1 MTAPERH
8 FILAAGGTGG
18 HVVPAHAVGEALR
31 ARGHLVSLV
40 TDERTLN
47 LPGLFAHVPRHVID
61 SGSPGRGGVRGLLSM
76 VPRILAGR
84 AAALRLFDTYPPS
97 AVIGFGGYP
106 SLPAVLAALRL
117 KLPTL
122 VHEQNA
128 VLGRVNRLLARRV
141 DAIATS
147 FSDVDKVPPSA
158 RHKVTLTGNPV
169 REEVLALR
177 DEPFPDLKDDSILR
191 ILVVGGSQG
200 ARVLSDVVP
209 QAMTLLPA
217 SLRRRLQITQQCREE
232 DLDKVRAVYSTN
244 DIPASL
250 ATYIEDMDERLRW
263 SHLVIARAGA
273 STLTELAAAG
283 RPSILVPLPGAT
295 DNHQAHNC
303 RELVEAGGARMIPER
318 AFSPQEL
325 AKQVQKIALT
335 PGALANAAARA
346 HGCGRPAAT
355 ARLAD
360 LAERLAGLPARRAT
374 GAADAGLDLRGAA

>member
-1 MTAPERH
+1 VTAHERH
-8 FILAAGGTGG
+8 FVLAAGGTGG

-47 LPGLFAHVPRHVID
+47 LPGLFANVPRHVID
-61 SGSPGRGGVRGLLSM
+61 SGTPGRGGLRGLVAM

-84 AAALRLFDTYPPS
+84 SAALRLFDSYPPT

-106 SLPAVLAALRL
+106 SLPALLAALKL

-147 FSDVDKVPPSA
+147 YPDVAKVPSSARDKVQ
-158 RHKVTLTGNPV
+158 LTGNPV
-169 REEVLALR
+169 REQVLALR
-177 DEPFPDLKDDSILR
+177 DEPFPDLRDDSILR
-191 ILVVGGSQG
+191 VLVVGGSQG

-209 QAMTLLPA
+209 HAMTMLPGA
-217 SLRRRLQITQQCREE
+217 LRRRLQITQQCREE
-232 DLDKVRAVYSTN
+232 DIERVRVLYSAN
-244 DIPASL
+244 DIPADL

-263 SHLVIARAGA
+263 AHLVIARAGA

-283 RPSILVPLPGAT
+283 RPSILVPLPGAM
-295 DNHQAHNC
+295 DNHQVHNC

-318 AFSPQEL
+318 AFTPQEL
-325 AKQVQKIALT
+325 AKQIQKIALT

-346 HGCGRPAAT
+346 HHCGRPDAT
-355 ARLAD
+355 TRLAD
-360 LAERLAGLPARRAT
+360 LAERVAGVPARRSN
-374 GAADAGLDLRGAA
+374 GANGVNAALRGAA